1 MDIEEENDLFDL
13 TKEEYCEKYH
23 VDEWVYELRHKQIQ
37 EM

>member
-13 TKEEYCEKYH
+13 TKEEYCEKYD